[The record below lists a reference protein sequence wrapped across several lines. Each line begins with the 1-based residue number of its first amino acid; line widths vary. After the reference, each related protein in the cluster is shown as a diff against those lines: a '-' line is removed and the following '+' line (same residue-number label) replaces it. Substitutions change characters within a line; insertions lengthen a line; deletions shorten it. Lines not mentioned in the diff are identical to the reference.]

1 MYASKSRRI
10 LVVEDDALLAWE
22 LQDLLS
28 GHSYEVIGPIGRL
41 PILLH
46 YLQQTL
52 PDAAGDA
59 AIDAAL
65 LDVTIDGGL
74 VFPAADMLAKVNI
87 PFAFVSGHARGMIPA
102 LHRDRP
108 LLNKPISPEG
118 ILGTVAQLIETLGTA
133 RDGPAPP
140 APPVSR
146 KESGR
151 RP

>member
-1 MYASKSRRI
+1 MYASKSRRV

-28 GHSYEVIGPIGRL
+28 GHGYEVVGPIGRL

-74 VFPAADMLAKVNI
+74 VFPAADMLARINI

-108 LLNKPISPEG
+108 LLNKPISPAD
-118 ILGTVAQLIETLGTA
+118 ILGAVAQLLETLGTA
-133 RDGPAPP
+133 QDGPAPP
-140 APPVSR
+140 TPPVST
-146 KESGR
+146 KESSR

>member
-1 MYASKSRRI
+1 MYASRSRRV

-28 GHSYEVIGPIGRL
+28 GHGYEVIGPIGRL

-59 AIDAAL
+59 AIDAAI

-74 VFPAADMLAKVNI
+74 VFPAADMLARVNI

-108 LLNKPISPEG
+108 LLNKPISPPEIVG
-118 ILGTVAQLIETLGTA
+118 AVAQMLETLGTA
-133 RDGPAPP
+133 QDAPAPP
-140 APPVSR
+140 TSPVSR

>member
-1 MYASKSRRI
+1 MYASKSSRV
-10 LVVEDDALLAWE
+10 LVVEDDALIAWE

-28 GHSYEVIGPIGRL
+28 GHGYEVIGPIGRL

-52 PDAAGDA
+52 PDAACDA

-74 VFPAADMLAKVNI
+74 VFPAADMLARVNI

-108 LLNKPISPEG
+108 LLNKPISPED
-118 ILGTVAQLIETLGTA
+118 ILGTVAQLIEILGTA
-133 RDGPAPP
+133 QDRPAPP
-140 APPVSR
+140 TPPVST

>member
-1 MYASKSRRI
+1 MYASKSRRV

-28 GHSYEVIGPIGRL
+28 GNGYEVVGPIGRL

-74 VFPAADMLAKVNI
+74 VFPAADMLARINI
-87 PFAFVSGHARGMIPA
+87 PFAFVSSHARGMIPA

-108 LLNKPISPEG
+108 LLNKPISPAD
-118 ILGTVAQLIETLGTA
+118 ILGAVAQLLETLGTA
-133 RDGPAPP
+133 QDAPAPP
-140 APPVSR
+140 TPPVSR
-146 KESGR
+146 KQSGR

>member
-1 MYASKSRRI
+1 MYASKSRRV

-28 GHSYEVIGPIGRL
+28 GHGYEVVGPIGRL

-65 LDVTIDGGL
+65 QDQHSVRLRVRPRPRDDPGVAPG
-74 VFPAADMLAKVNI
+74 PAAAQQAD
-87 PFAFVSGHARGMIPA
+87 FSGGHSRCGRPAAR
-102 LHRDRP
+102 
-108 LLNKPISPEG
+108 N
-118 ILGTVAQLIETLGTA
+118 A
-133 RDGPAPP
+133 RDGAGQTCSD
-140 APPVSR
+140 AAAVSR

-151 RP
+151 RPRPKRRHRRDVRNFEA